1 MSLDDLI
8 QTLTKRLA
16 TLSQMQAHAEAT
28 GNMDSIVT
36 IEQEIADTTLAIEK
50 LRK

>member
-16 TLSQMQAHAEAT
+16 TLSQMKAHAEAT
-28 GNMDSIVT
+28 GNMTTLVNV
-36 IEQEIADTTLAIEK
+36 EQEIADTELAIEK
-50 LRK
+50 LKK